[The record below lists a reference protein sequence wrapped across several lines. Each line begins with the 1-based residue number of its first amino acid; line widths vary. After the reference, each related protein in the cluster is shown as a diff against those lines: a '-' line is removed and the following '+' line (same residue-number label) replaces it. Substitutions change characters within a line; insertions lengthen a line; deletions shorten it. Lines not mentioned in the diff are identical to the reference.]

1 MSQSASP
8 THWYLI
14 QSKPRQEARAEEH
27 LMRQNFECFRP
38 LQALPPSDR
47 RPAKGGA
54 STPPQE
60 ALFPGYLFIRLD
72 QINDNWYPIRS
83 TRGVSRI
90 VTFGGRPLP
99 VQDALIHQI
108 RDRLAAPPALPSFKP
123 GDVVLIKTGD
133 FCDIQAIFLSQD
145 GERRA
150 MILLNLLQREQKIS
164 LPLSSLS
171 ALQHAR
177 G

>member
-1 MSQSASP
+1 MPQSTSP
-8 THWYLI
+8 AHWYLI

-27 LMRQNFECFRP
+27 LLRQNFECFRP

-47 RPAKGGA
+47 HPRKGSA

-99 VQDALIHQI
+99 VQDALIQQI
-108 RDRLAAPPALPSFKP
+108 RDRLAAPPALPSFQP
-123 GDVVLIKTGD
+123 GERVLIKAGN
-133 FCDIQAIFLSQD
+133 FCDIQAIFLSHD
-145 GERRA
+145 GEQRA
-150 MILLNLLQREQKIS
+150 VILLSLLQREQKIS

-171 ALQHAR
+171 ALQAQF